1 MAQVKTNQKEAKA
14 KLLQFLEEAG
24 FDILQEISLCL
35 SDLPRTHMTKASNGK
50 LYMNLTIGMRKEPD
64 QWGRDLKVYV
74 TPTKE
79 DREKKANK
87 VYVGGGKTF
96 IFAQSSGTQPTDA
109 EINNII
115 PQTPTDEKD
124 DLPF

>member
-14 KLLQFLEEAG
+14 KLMQFLEEAG

-35 SDLPRTHMTKASNGK
+35 SDLPKSHMTKATNGK

-96 IFAQSSGTQPTDA
+96 IFAQSAGIQPTDE

-115 PQTPTDEKD
+115 PQMPTDEKD
-124 DLPF
+124 DVPF